1 MTGLKFYTCTC
12 RLPVPDL
19 PTPKIPKEKEKK
31 TARLLPAGT

>member
-19 PTPKIPKEKEKK
+19 PIPKSQKEKK
-31 TARLLPAGT
+31 EAA